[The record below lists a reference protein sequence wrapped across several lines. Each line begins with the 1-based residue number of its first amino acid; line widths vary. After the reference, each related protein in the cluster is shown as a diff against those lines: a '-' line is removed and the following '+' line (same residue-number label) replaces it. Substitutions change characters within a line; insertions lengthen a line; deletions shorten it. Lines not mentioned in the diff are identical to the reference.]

1 MANYN
6 VTDDSMFWQVEP
18 WGDGTYHFSNLA
30 NGSDWRLN
38 VLDTGLM
45 AMDSNITSAQSG
57 EHFTFT
63 SLSTI
68 GDSRYSTVNVSLLK
82 CFGIHGCEIIVD
94 HLADNYTDV
103 PDDKSNSKRSRADYY
118 YYLWHGHRDR

>member
-1 MANYN
+1 MGGWD
-6 VTDDSMFWQVEP
+6 VP
-18 WGDGTYHFSNLA
+18 LSNLA

-82 CFGIHGCEIIVD
+82 YFGIYGCQLMVEP
-94 HLADNYTDV
+94 LAENHTDI
-103 PDDKSNSKRSRADYY
+103 PNDKSNSERSRADYDHY
-118 YYLWHGHRDR
+118 F